1 MKKEYGD
8 IISPEKQIF
17 TKQKGRVPFVTN
29 KIKLRKII
37 MSKVIGIDLG
47 TTNSC
52 VAVYE
57 GGEAK
62 IIPNKEGKNTTPSV
76 VAFTDKGEVLVGDP
90 AKRQAITNPNK
101 TISSIKRIMGLMMS
115 EENAKAAHDKVTYNI
130 VNKDGMAAVDVD
142 GKVYTPQEISA
153 KILSK
158 LKEDAEAYLG
168 STVTDA
174 VITVPA
180 YFNDAQRKAT
190 KDAGTIAGLN
200 VLRIINEPTASA
212 LAYGLES
219 KSDENVLVYD
229 LGGGTFDVTVLEIS
243 DGTFEVLST
252 DGNAFLGGDDF
263 DNKIVDYLNS
273 EFKNTHGI
281 DLKNDKMALQRLK
294 DAAENAKKELSSS
307 TETEINLPFITMT
320 QAGPQHL
327 VIKLTRAK
335 FEGMIEN
342 LIKETIDHIKT
353 AMKESGLD
361 NNAIKEII
369 MVGGS
374 IRVPLAQKM
383 VSEYF
388 GGKQLNKS
396 VNPDEVVAAGAAIQ
410 GGVLRGDVKDVLLL
424 DVTPLS
430 LGIETL
436 GGVATKIIEKGT
448 TIPVKK
454 SQIFSTAE
462 DNQPAVSISVVQG
475 EREFARDNKSLGLFE
490 LGDIPAAPR
499 GVPQI
504 EVTFD
509 IDANGILTVSST
521 DKGTGKSQSITISGS
536 SGLSEEEIN
545 KMIQD
550 AEAHKAED
558 TKRKELVETKNQ
570 ADALIA
576 QTEKALSE
584 NSDKIDAEEKVK
596 IEAAITDLKDTLKDT
611 DATKEQIDA
620 KVKTLT
626 EASHKMAEAMYK
638 KDGDQT
644 TGAADSSKKKAD
656 DDVIDAEIE

>member
-1 MKKEYGD
+1 
-8 IISPEKQIF
+8 
-17 TKQKGRVPFVTN
+17 
-29 KIKLRKII
+29 

-62 IIPNKEGKNTTPSV
+62 VIPNAEGKNTTPSV

-90 AKRQAITNPNK
+90 AKRQAITNPEK
-101 TISSIKRIMGLMMS
+101 TISSVKRIMGLMMN
-115 EENAKAAHDKVTYNI
+115 EENAQKAHDKVTYKI
-130 VNKDGMAAVDVD
+130 VDKDGMAAVDVA
-142 GKVYTPQEISA
+142 GKIYTPQEISA
-153 KILSK
+153 KILTK

-168 STVTDA
+168 SKVTDA

-212 LAYGLES
+212 LAYGLDS

-229 LGGGTFDVTVLEIS
+229 LGGGTFDVTTLEIS

-263 DNKIVDYLNS
+263 DNKIVDFLND
-273 EFKNTHGI
+273 EFKNSHGI

-294 DAAENAKKELSSS
+294 DAAENAKKELSSA

-320 QAGPQHL
+320 EAGPQHL
-327 VIKLTRAK
+327 VVKLTRAK
-335 FEGMIEN
+335 FEGMIAD
-342 LIKETIDHIKT
+342 LVKETMDHITT
-353 AMKESGLD
+353 AMKDADLD
-361 NNAIKEII
+361 KGDIKEII

-374 IRVPLAQKM
+374 TRVPLAQQK

-388 GGKQLNKS
+388 GGKDLNKG

-436 GGVATKIIEKGT
+436 GGVATKVIEKGT

-454 SQIFSTAE
+454 SQVFSTAE
-462 DNQPAVSISVVQG
+462 DNQPAVSINVVQG
-475 EREFARDNKSLGLFE
+475 EREFAKDNKSLGLFE

-536 SGLSEEEIN
+536 SGLSEEEIE
-545 KMIQD
+545 KMVQD

-558 TKRKELVETKNQ
+558 GKRKELVELKNQ

-576 QTEKALSE
+576 QTEKSMTE
-584 NSDKIDAEEKVK
+584 MGDKLDADEKAKIVAAIDA
-596 IEAAITDLKDTLKDT
+596 LKETLKDEN
-611 DATKEQIDA
+611 ATKEQIEE
-620 KVKTLT
+620 KVKALT
-626 EASHKMAEAMYK
+626 EASHKMAEQMYK
-638 KDGDQT
+638 QEQEG
-644 TGAADSSKKKAD
+644 GAQGGADTAKKKDD

>member
-1 MKKEYGD
+1 
-8 IISPEKQIF
+8 
-17 TKQKGRVPFVTN
+17 
-29 KIKLRKII
+29 

-76 VAFTDKGEVLVGDP
+76 VAFTDKGEILVGDP
-90 AKRQAITNPNK
+90 AKRQAITNPDK
-101 TISSIKRIMGLMMS
+101 TIYSVKRIMGLMMN
-115 EENAKAAHDKVTYNI
+115 EEKAKEAHDKVTYKI
-130 VNKDGMAAVDVD
+130 VDKNGMAAVDVA

-158 LKEDAEAYLG
+158 LKADAESYLG
-168 STVTDA
+168 QSVTDA

-190 KDAGTIAGLN
+190 KEAGTIAGLN

-212 LAYGLES
+212 LAYGLDS
-219 KSDENVLVYD
+219 KGDEKVLVYD

-243 DGTFEVLST
+243 EGTFEVLST

-263 DNKIVDYLNS
+263 DNKIVDFLAN
-273 EFKNTHGI
+273 EFKSDHGI
-281 DLKNDKMALQRLK
+281 DLKADKMALQRLK
-294 DAAENAKKELSSS
+294 DAAENAKKELSSAE
-307 TETEINLPFITMT
+307 ETEINLPFIT
-320 QAGPQHL
+320 ADASGPKHL
-327 VIKLTRAK
+327 VVKLTRAK
-335 FEGMIEN
+335 FEGMIDT
-342 LIKETIDHIKT
+342 LVKETISHIKT
-353 AMKESGLD
+353 AMKDAGLSK
-361 NNAIKEII
+361 NEINEII

-374 IRVPLAQKM
+374 TRLPIAQKM
-383 VSEYF
+383 VSDEF
-388 GGKQLNKS
+388 GGKTLNKG

-436 GGVATKIIEKGT
+436 GGVMTKIIEKGT

-454 SQIFSTAE
+454 SQVFSTAE
-462 DNQPAVSISVVQG
+462 DNQPAVSISVGQG

-490 LGDIPAAPR
+490 LTGIPAAPR

-545 KMIQD
+545 KMVQD

-558 TKRKELVETKNQ
+558 AARKEIVDLRNQ
-570 ADALIA
+570 ADALA
-576 QTEKALSE
+576 SQTEKSLKE
-584 NSDKIDAEEKVK
+584 MEDKIDAAEK
-596 IEAAITDLKDTLKDT
+596 AAIESALEELKAVLKNT
-611 DATKEQIDA
+611 DATKEEIETATKKLAD
-620 KVKTLT
+620 
-626 EASHKMAEAMYK
+626 ASHKMAEQMYK
-638 KDGDQT
+638 QNEG
-644 TGAADSSKKKAD
+644 GEAASSNAKKD

>member
-1 MKKEYGD
+1 
-8 IISPEKQIF
+8 
-17 TKQKGRVPFVTN
+17 
-29 KIKLRKII
+29 

-76 VAFTDKGEVLVGDP
+76 VAFTDKGEILVGDP
-90 AKRQAITNPNK
+90 AKRQAITNPDK
-101 TISSIKRIMGLMMS
+101 TIYSVKRIMGLLMN
-115 EENAKAAHDKVTYNI
+115 EEKAKEAHDKVTYKI
-130 VNKDGMAAVDVD
+130 VDKNGMAAVDVA

-158 LKEDAEAYLG
+158 LKADAESYLG
-168 STVTDA
+168 QAVTDA

-190 KDAGTIAGLN
+190 KEAGTIAGLN

-212 LAYGLES
+212 LAYGLDS
-219 KSDENVLVYD
+219 KADEKVLVYD

-243 DGTFEVLST
+243 EGTFEVLST

-263 DNKIVDYLNS
+263 DNKVVDFLAS
-273 EFKNTHGI
+273 EFKSDHGI
-281 DLKNDKMALQRLK
+281 DLKADKMALQRLK
-294 DAAENAKKELSSS
+294 DAAENAKKELSSAE
-307 TETEINLPFITMT
+307 ETEINLPFITADAT
-320 QAGPQHL
+320 GPKHL
-327 VIKLTRAK
+327 VMKLTRAK
-335 FEGMIEN
+335 FEGMISEM
-342 LIKETIDHIKT
+342 IKETISHIKT
-353 AMKESGLD
+353 AMKDAGLSK
-361 NNAIKEII
+361 NEINEII

-374 IRVPLAQKM
+374 TRLPLAQKM
-383 VSEYF
+383 VSEEF
-388 GGKQLNKS
+388 GGKTLNKG

-436 GGVATKIIEKGT
+436 GGVMTKIIEKGT

-454 SQIFSTAE
+454 SQVFSTAE
-462 DNQPAVSISVVQG
+462 DNQPAVSISVGQG

-490 LGDIPAAPR
+490 LTGIPSARR

-509 IDANGILTVSST
+509 IDANGILTVSAS
-521 DKGTGKSQSITISGS
+521 DKGTGKTQEIKITGS

-545 KMIQD
+545 KMVQD
-550 AEAHKAED
+550 AENHKAED
-558 TKRKELVETKNQ
+558 AKRKEVVDLRNQ
-570 ADALIA
+570 ADALA
-576 QTEKALSE
+576 NQTEKSLE
-584 NSDKIDAEEKVK
+584 EMGEKIDATEKATIETALEELKAVLK
-596 IEAAITDLKDTLKDT
+596 NTDSSKEEIEAA
-611 DATKEQIDA
+611 TKKLAD
-620 KVKTLT
+620 
-626 EASHKMAEAMYK
+626 ASHKMAEQMYK
-638 KDGDQT
+638 QNEG
-644 TGAADSSKKKAD
+644 GEAAASHAKKKMTMSSTLKSSNSPVRHPRA
-656 DDVIDAEIE
+656 

>member
-1 MKKEYGD
+1 
-8 IISPEKQIF
+8 
-17 TKQKGRVPFVTN
+17 
-29 KIKLRKII
+29 

-76 VAFTDKGEVLVGDP
+76 VAFTDKGETLVGDP
-90 AKRQAITNPNK
+90 AKRQAITNPDK
-101 TISSIKRIMGLMMS
+101 TIYSVKRIMGLMMN
-115 EENAKAAHDKVTYNI
+115 EENAKEAHDKVTYKI
-130 VNKDGMAAVDVD
+130 VDKNGMAAVDVA

-168 STVTDA
+168 SEVTDA

-190 KDAGTIAGLN
+190 KEAGTIAGLN

-219 KSDENVLVYD
+219 KSDETVVVYD
-229 LGGGTFDVTVLEIS
+229 LGGGTFDVTALEIS

-263 DNKIVDYLNS
+263 DNKIVDFLADS
-273 EFKNTHGI
+273 FKSDYGI
-281 DLKNDKMALQRLK
+281 DLKADKMAHQRLK
-294 DAAENAKKELSSS
+294 DAAENAKKELSSA
-307 TETEINLPFITMT
+307 TETEINLPFITADAT
-320 QAGPQHL
+320 GPKHL
-327 VIKLTRAK
+327 VVKLTRAK

-342 LIKETIDHIKT
+342 LVAETIDHIET
-353 AMKESGLD
+353 ALKDADLSKGE
-361 NNAIKEII
+361 IKEVI

-374 IRVPLAQKM
+374 IRVPLVQER
-383 VSEYF
+383 VSAEF
-388 GGKQLNKS
+388 NGKELNKS

-454 SQIFSTAE
+454 AQVFSTAE

-475 EREFARDNKSLGLFE
+475 EREFAKDNKSLGLFE
-490 LGDIPAAPR
+490 LTGIPSAPR

-509 IDANGILTVSST
+509 IDANGILTVSAQ
-521 DKGTGKSQSITISGS
+521 DKGTGKSQEIKITGS

-545 KMIQD
+545 QMVQD
-550 AEAHKAED
+550 AEKNKAED
-558 TKRKELVETKNQ
+558 EKRKEMVDLRNQ
-570 ADALIA
+570 ADALVA
-576 QTEKALSE
+576 QTEKTLTEAGE
-584 NSDKIDAEEKVK
+584 NVAADEKST
-596 IEAAITDLKDTLKDT
+596 IEAAIADLKEILKDES
-611 DATKEQIDA
+611 ATKEQIEE
-620 KVKTLT
+620 KVKVLT
-626 EASHKMAEAMYK
+626 EASHKMAEQMYK
-638 KDGDQT
+638 KEGQE
-644 TGAADSSKKKAD
+644 GEAAPKDAKKAD

>member
-1 MKKEYGD
+1 
-8 IISPEKQIF
+8 
-17 TKQKGRVPFVTN
+17 
-29 KIKLRKII
+29 

-62 IIPNKEGKNTTPSV
+62 VIPNAEGKNTTPSV

-90 AKRQAITNPNK
+90 AKRQAITNPEK
-101 TISSIKRIMGLMMS
+101 TISSVKRIMGLMMN
-115 EENAKAAHDKVTYNI
+115 EENAKKAHDKVTYKI
-130 VNKDGMAAVDVD
+130 VDKDGMAAVDVA

-153 KILSK
+153 KILTK

-168 STVTDA
+168 EKVTDA

-212 LAYGLES
+212 LAYGLDS
-219 KSDENVLVYD
+219 KNDENVLVYD
-229 LGGGTFDVTVLEIS
+229 LGGGTFDVTTLEIS

-263 DNKIVDYLNS
+263 DNKIVDFLND
-273 EFKNTHGI
+273 EFKNSHGI

-294 DAAENAKKELSSS
+294 DAAENAKKELSSA

-320 QAGPQHL
+320 EAGPQHL
-327 VIKLTRAK
+327 VVKLTRAK
-335 FEGMIEN
+335 FEGMIDV
-342 LIKETIDHIKT
+342 LVKETMDHITT
-353 AMKESGLD
+353 AMKDADLD
-361 NNAIKEII
+361 KGEIKEII

-374 IRVPLAQKM
+374 TRVPLAQQK

-388 GGKQLNKS
+388 GGKDLNKG

-436 GGVATKIIEKGT
+436 GGVATKVIEKGT

-454 SQIFSTAE
+454 SQVFSTAE
-462 DNQPAVSISVVQG
+462 DNQPAVSINVVQG
-475 EREFARDNKSLGLFE
+475 EREFAKDNKSLGLFE

-536 SGLSEEEIN
+536 SGLSEEEIE
-545 KMIQD
+545 KMVQD

-558 TKRKELVETKNQ
+558 SKRKELVDTKNQ

-576 QTEKALSE
+576 QTEKTME
-584 NSDKIDAEEKVK
+584 EMGDKLEADEKAKIVAAIDA
-596 IEAAITDLKDTLKDT
+596 LKETLKDES
-611 DATKEQIDA
+611 ATKEQIEE
-620 KVKTLT
+620 KVKALA
-626 EASHKMAEAMYK
+626 EASHKMAEQMYK
-638 KDGDQT
+638 QEQE
-644 TGAADSSKKKAD
+644 GAQGGADASKKKDD

>member
-1 MKKEYGD
+1 
-8 IISPEKQIF
+8 
-17 TKQKGRVPFVTN
+17 
-29 KIKLRKII
+29 

-76 VAFTDKGEVLVGDP
+76 VAFTDKGEILVGDP
-90 AKRQAITNPNK
+90 AKRQAITNPDK
-101 TISSIKRIMGLMMS
+101 TIYSVKRIMGLMMN
-115 EENAKAAHDKVTYNI
+115 EEKAKEAHDKVTYKI
-130 VNKDGMAAVDVD
+130 VDKNGMAAVDVA

-158 LKEDAEAYLG
+158 LKTDAESYLG
-168 STVTDA
+168 QTVTDA

-190 KDAGTIAGLN
+190 KEAGTIAGLN

-212 LAYGLES
+212 LAYGLDS
-219 KSDENVLVYD
+219 KGDEKVLVYD

-243 DGTFEVLST
+243 EGTFEVLST

-263 DNKIVDYLNS
+263 DNKIVDFLAS
-273 EFKNTHGI
+273 EFKSDHGI
-281 DLKNDKMALQRLK
+281 DLKADKMALQRLK
-294 DAAENAKKELSSS
+294 DAAENAKKELSSAE
-307 TETEINLPFITMT
+307 ETEINLPFITADAT
-320 QAGPQHL
+320 GPKHL
-327 VIKLTRAK
+327 VLKLTRAK
-335 FEGMIEN
+335 FEGMISEM
-342 LIKETIDHIKT
+342 IKETVSHIKT
-353 AMKESGLD
+353 AMKDAGMS
-361 NNAIKEII
+361 NNEINEVI

-374 IRVPLAQKM
+374 TRLPIAQKM
-383 VSEYF
+383 VSDEF
-388 GGKQLNKS
+388 GGKTLNKG

-436 GGVATKIIEKGT
+436 GGVMTKIIEKGT

-454 SQIFSTAE
+454 SQVFSTAE
-462 DNQPAVSISVVQG
+462 DNQPAVSISVGQG

-490 LGDIPAAPR
+490 LNGIPAAKR

-545 KMIQD
+545 KMVQD
-550 AEAHKAED
+550 AENHKAED
-558 TKRKELVETKNQ
+558 MARKEVVDLRNQ
-570 ADALIA
+570 ADALVS
-576 QTEKALSE
+576 QTEKSLE
-584 NSDKIDAEEKVK
+584 EMGDKIDASEK
-596 IEAAITDLKDTLKDT
+596 AAIDEALEELKTVLKNTDS
-611 DATKEQIDA
+611 TKEQIETATKKLAD
-620 KVKTLT
+620 
-626 EASHKMAEAMYK
+626 ASHKMAEQMYK
-638 KDGDQT
+638 QNEG
-644 TGAADSSKKKAD
+644 GEAPASNAKKD

>member
-1 MKKEYGD
+1 
-8 IISPEKQIF
+8 
-17 TKQKGRVPFVTN
+17 
-29 KIKLRKII
+29 

-130 VNKDGMAAVDVD
+130 VDKDGMAAVDVA
-142 GKVYTPQEISA
+142 GKIYTPQEISA

-212 LAYGLES
+212 LAYGLDS
-219 KSDENVLVYD
+219 KNDENVLVYD

-243 DGTFEVLST
+243 EGTFEVLST

-320 QAGPQHL
+320 EAGPQHL
-327 VIKLTRAK
+327 VTKLTRAK
-335 FEGMIEN
+335 FESMIEK
-342 LIKETIDHIKT
+342 LVEETIDHIKT

-383 VSEYF
+383 VSDYF
-388 GGKQLNKS
+388 GGKTLNKS

-475 EREFARDNKSLGLFE
+475 EREFAKDNKSLGLFE
-490 LGDIPAAPR
+490 LGNIAAAPR

-545 KMIQD
+545 KMVQD

-558 TKRKELVETKNQ
+558 TKRKALVELKNQ

-576 QTEKALSE
+576 QTEKSLGE
-584 NSDKIDAEEKVK
+584 MGDKIEAEEKAN
-596 IEAAITDLKDTLKDT
+596 IESAITELKDTLKDENS
-611 DATKEQIDA
+611 TKEQIEA

-626 EASHKMAEAMYK
+626 EASHKMAEQMYK
-638 KDGDQT
+638 KEQG
-644 TGAADSSKKKAD
+644 GEAGEADAKKKKED
-656 DDVIDAEIE
+656 EDVIDAEIE